1 MNLVEDLGPIDVL
14 ILSNGPGEVMTW
26 VRPVVQA
33 LRSQFPLAAAP
44 LRISVVLSPCP
55 HASGQE
61 SEVAK
66 GFPEVDRV
74 QGPDA
79 FWPFLL
85 WGKTAQN
92 WQWHTKG
99 VVVFLGGDQFFA
111 VALGKRL
118 GYKIVTYAER
128 TPRWL
133 HWIDGCG
140 VTHKSAALQTPAQ
153 FRTKVHVVGDL
164 IAEAQVLTPGRETME
179 HLARLPLGTELVGLL
194 PGSKSVKLS
203 LLMPLGMAI
212 ADYLHQI
219 RPQTQFVIP
228 VAPTLTLAEIS
239 RYADPALNPY
249 FAAVQGCR
257 ATLVE
262 PARGLPYLETANG
275 TRVLLWLRSPAY
287 DLLTQCQLCI
297 TTVGANTAELA
308 SLAVPMLVL
317 LPTQQLDLMRAWDG
331 IPGLLANLPLL
342 GTGFAKLINAWVLRQ
357 GLGLKAWP
365 NIWAGREIVPEWV
378 GHLLP
383 KPVGDRIA
391 NLLNNPAELEKMRQA
406 LKQVRGEP
414 GAAQR
419 LAALVQVVLED

>member
-1 MNLVEDLGPIDVL
+1 
-14 ILSNGPGEVMTW
+14 MTW
-26 VRPVVQA
+26 VRPVVEA
-33 LRSQFPLAAAP
+33 LRSQFPHNSAQ
-44 LRISVVLSPCP
+44 LRISVVLSPDP

-61 SEVAK
+61 CEVVK
-66 GFPEVDRV
+66 GFPEVNRV
-74 QGPDA
+74 QGPDS

-85 WGKTAQN
+85 WGKTAQGWE
-92 WQWHTKG
+92 WQTKG
-99 VVVFLGGDQFFA
+99 VVVFLGGDQFSA
-111 VALGKRL
+111 VAIGKRL
-118 GYKIVTYAER
+118 GYKIVTYAEW

-133 HWIDGCG
+133 RWIDGCG
-140 VTHKSAALQTPAQ
+140 VTQKRTALQAPAQ
-153 FRTKVHVVGDL
+153 FRAKVHVVGDL
-164 IAEAQVLTPGRETME
+164 IAETQVLKPCLEAVE
-179 HLARLPLGTELVGLL
+179 HLHRLPLGTELVGLL

-219 RPQTQFVIP
+219 RPQTQFIIP

-249 FAAVQGCR
+249 FAAVQGCQ

-262 PARGLPYLETANG
+262 PAEGLPYLVTANG
-275 TRVLLWLRSPAY
+275 ARVLLWVRTPPY
-287 DLLTQCQLCI
+287 DLLAQCQLCL

-317 LPTQQLDLMRAWDG
+317 LPTQQLELMRAWDG
-331 IPGLLANLPLL
+331 IPGLFANLPLL
-342 GTGFAKLINAWVLRQ
+342 GTGFAKLINAWVLKR

-365 NIWAGREIVPEWV
+365 NIWAGKEIVPEWV
-378 GHLLP
+378 GHILP
-383 KPVGDRIA
+383 KPAGDRIT